1 MKVEFHP
8 HAMDEFVA
16 TAVYYSLERD
26 ELGRRFRDAVVNA
39 IDRIQQFPDIGRP
52 TARWRQLSVAGF
64 PYDLV
69 YRVTEGNARGPG
81 AGTPSASPWLLEGS
95 RALGVCL
102 GVSDALLLAQPPT
115 TLLPDPTSEPLGK
128 PA

>member
-16 TAVYYSLERD
+16 TAVYYSLERN

-69 YRVTEGNARGPG
+69 YRVTEGTLEVLALAHHRRRPGYWKDRAR
-81 AGTPSASPWLLEGS
+81 
-95 RALGVCL
+95 
-102 GVSDALLLAQPPT
+102 
-115 TLLPDPTSEPLGK
+115 
-128 PA
+128 